1 MIWAGVVVLLL
12 GWLLGLLLMAGPMV
26 NLLLVAVGVL
36 LLIQVIRQRDGDFD

>member
-12 GWLLGLLLMAGPMV
+12 GWLIGLLLMVGPIV

-36 LLIQVIRQRDGDFD
+36 LVIQVIRERDGEFD